1 MGEGANGIGGG
12 EGTEQGEKG
21 KIGGGNFEKERD
33 PKAEGGIGKPWF
45 ARATVAGGLD
55 FGCKNGGVG
64 GERGAE
70 MVLGGGD
77 GGENGDTVAKG
88 GGGGEKEV
96 DLSGLERVGRVLP
109 RGGIRER
116 NCRRS

>member
-1 MGEGANGIGGG
+1 VGRGD
-12 EGTEQGEKG
+12 
-21 KIGGGNFEKERD
+21 FEKEGD
-33 PKAEGGIGKPWF
+33 PEAEGGVGEPRF
-45 ARATVAGGLD
+45 ARATVAGCLD
-55 FGCKNGGVG
+55 FGCENGGGG

-70 MVLGGGD
+70 MVLGGGE
-77 GGENGDTVAKG
+77 GGDNGDTVAKG

-96 DLSGLERVGRVLP
+96 DLSDLEGVGRVLP